1 MLSDAFPEW
10 ADKENAALQC
20 RAVVVN
26 INLGYNMELME
37 KCKMLREY
45 AQFIA
50 MIREHLAEG
59 GEVDEAVDMAITEC
73 ISKGILEQILRE
85 EREEV
90 RSMILT
96 EYDEQ
101 AHIKSEKEISYE
113 EGKAEGLKEGRQ
125 EGREEGEDAL
135 AKLIQRLQADARAED
150 VSKALSD
157 KEYRKQLMQEYNIL

>member
-1 MLSDAFPEW
+1 
-10 ADKENAALQC
+10 
-20 RAVVVN
+20 
-26 INLGYNMELME
+26 
-37 KCKMLREY
+37 
-45 AQFIA
+45 
-50 MIREHLAEG
+50 
-59 GEVDEAVDMAITEC
+59 
-73 ISKGILEQILRE
+73 
-85 EREEV
+85 
-90 RSMILT
+90 MILT